1 MNDYNLKNKVSKI
14 KKREERLVKRSILKN
29 VLKSFVI
36 GGLICAIA
44 EGIYLLFNL
53 NFNEKD
59 SNNYTIMIIIVIAAV
74 LTGFGVFD
82 RIGQFAGCGTIVPIT
97 GFANSM
103 TSSAM
108 ESKSEGLVVGVL
120 NNMFKLAGSV
130 IAVAIISGVIVGL
143 FTYLGGVI
151 FG

>member
-1 MNDYNLKNKVSKI
+1 MNDYNLKNKVIKI
-14 KKREERLVKRSILKN
+14 KKREERLVKRKILN
-29 VLKSFVI
+29 NMVKSFIV

-53 NFNEKD
+53 GFNEKD
-59 SNNYTIMIIIVIAAV
+59 SNNYTIMIIIMIASL
-74 LTGFGVFD
+74 LTGFGIFD

-108 ESKSEGLVVGVL
+108 ESKSEGIVVGIL

-130 IAVAIISGVIVGL
+130 ISVAIISGVFVGII
-143 FTYLGGVI
+143 TYLIDVI

>member
-1 MNDYNLKNKVSKI
+1 MNDYNLKNKVIKI
-14 KKREERLVKRSILKN
+14 KKREERLVKRKIINNMVKCFI
-29 VLKSFVI
+29 V

-53 NFNEKD
+53 GFNEKD
-59 SNNYTIMIIIVIAAV
+59 SNNYTIMIIIMIASL
-74 LTGFGVFD
+74 LTGFGIFD

-108 ESKSEGLVVGVL
+108 ESKSEGIVVGIL

-130 IAVAIISGVIVGL
+130 ISVAIISGVFVGII
-143 FTYLGGVI
+143 TYLIDVI

>member
-1 MNDYNLKNKVSKI
+1 MASHSRSQLKI

-143 FTYLGGVI
+143 ITYLGGVI

>member
-1 MNDYNLKNKVSKI
+1 MIKIETKKDYQNYVDKVTPNSKTAFN
-14 KKREERLVKRSILKN
+14 ILKAFM
-29 VLKSFVI
+29 V
-36 GGLICAIA
+36 GGAICV
-44 EGIYLLFNL
+44 G
-53 NFNEKD
+53 
-59 SNNYTIMIIIVIAAV
+59 
-74 LTGFGVFD
+74 
-82 RIGQFAGCGTIVPIT
+82 GQFILDFWTNQGLSKDDAGSATSITLIFIGILLTALNIYNKIGKFAGAGSIVPIT

-143 FTYLGGVI
+143 ITYLGGVI

>member
-1 MNDYNLKNKVSKI
+1 MNDYNLKNKVIKI
-14 KKREERLVKRSILKN
+14 KKREERLVKRKILNNMVKCFI
-29 VLKSFVI
+29 V

-53 NFNEKD
+53 GFNEKD
-59 SNNYTIMIIIVIAAV
+59 SNNYTIMIIIMIASL
-74 LTGFGVFD
+74 LTGFGIFD

-108 ESKSEGLVVGVL
+108 ESKSEGIVVGIL

-130 IAVAIISGVIVGL
+130 ITVAIISGVFVGII
-143 FTYLGGVI
+143 TYLIDVI

>member
-1 MNDYNLKNKVSKI
+1 M
-14 KKREERLVKRSILKN
+14 
-29 VLKSFVI
+29 LKSFVI

-143 FTYLGGVI
+143 ITYLGGVI

>member
-1 MNDYNLKNKVSKI
+1 MNDYNLKNKVIKI
-14 KKREERLVKRSILKN
+14 KKREERLVKRKILNNMVKCFI
-29 VLKSFVI
+29 V

-53 NFNEKD
+53 GFNEKD
-59 SNNYTIMIIIVIAAV
+59 SNNYTIMIIIMIASL
-74 LTGFGVFD
+74 LTGFGIFD

-108 ESKSEGLVVGVL
+108 ESKSEGIVVGIL

-130 IAVAIISGVIVGL
+130 ISVAIISGVFVGII
-143 FTYLGGVI
+143 TYLIDVI

>member
-1 MNDYNLKNKVSKI
+1 M
-14 KKREERLVKRSILKN
+14 
-29 VLKSFVI
+29 
-36 GGLICAIA
+36 IA
-44 EGIYLLFNL
+44 SL
-53 NFNEKD
+53 
-59 SNNYTIMIIIVIAAV
+59 
-74 LTGFGVFD
+74 LTGFGIFD

-108 ESKSEGLVVGVL
+108 ESKSEGIVVGIL

-130 IAVAIISGVIVGL
+130 ISVAIISGVFVGII
-143 FTYLGGVI
+143 TYLIDVI

>member
-143 FTYLGGVI
+143 ITYLGGVI

>member
-130 IAVAIISGVIVGL
+130 IAVAIISGIIVGL
-143 FTYLGGVI
+143 ITYLGGVI